1 MAMPKRSVL
10 TLIAVT
16 LVAALAGA
24 QTWAAFSAT
33 TASTGDSF
41 ASGTV
46 ALADNDSGTA
56 VLSLSAAA
64 PGNGDSDS
72 GCITVSYTG
81 SLASAVRL
89 YGTTTGTGLDAYLD
103 LKVTR
108 GGFSGAPPAFD
119 SCTTFT
125 ADATDYIGSGS
136 GVIYDGTLQGLA
148 DDYAAGH
155 VDPLAASPETWT
167 TSEAHVYKLQITLQ
181 NNPSAQGNGATQTF
195 TWEARNT

>member
-1 MAMPKRSVL
+1 MAMPRTLVL
-10 TLIAVT
+10 SLVAIT

-33 TASTGDSF
+33 TASTADSF

-56 VLSLSAAA
+56 TLSLSAAI
-64 PGNGDSDS
+64 PGNSDS

-89 YGTTTGTGLDAYLD
+89 YGTTIGTGLDAYLD

-108 GGFSGAPPAFD
+108 GGF
-119 SCTTFT
+119 
-125 ADATDYIGSGS
+125 
-136 GVIYDGTLQGLA
+136 
-148 DDYAAGH
+148 
-155 VDPLAASPETWT
+155 
-167 TSEAHVYKLQITLQ
+167 
-181 NNPSAQGNGATQTF
+181 
-195 TWEARNT
+195 

>member
-1 MAMPKRSVL
+1 MAMPRTFVL
-10 TLIAVT
+10 ILVAITV
-16 LVAALAGA
+16 VAALAGA

-33 TASTGDSF
+33 TASTADSF

-56 VLSLSAAA
+56 TLSLSAAL
-64 PGNGDSDS
+64 PGNSDS

-89 YGTTTGTGLDAYLD
+89 YGTTIGTGLDAYLD

-108 GGFSGAPPAFD
+108 GGFSAAPPAFD

-125 ADATDYIGSGS
+125 ADATNYIGSGS
-136 GVIYDGTLQGLA
+136 GVIYDGTLQGFP
-148 DDYAAGH
+148 DDYAAGQ

-167 TSEAHVYKLQITLQ
+167 TSETHVYKLQITLQ
-181 NNPSAQGNGATQTF
+181 NNPSAQGKTATQTF